1 MKCVD
6 VAIINKLGLHAR
18 AAAKL
23 VSLAAEFK
31 SEITVAR
38 EGQQVNA
45 KSIMGVMMLAA
56 AKGTTLKICAHG
68 KDEAKAIDALA
79 RLIGNRFGEGE

>member
-1 MKCVD
+1 MKCAD
-6 VAIINKLGLHAR
+6 ISIINKLGLHAR

-38 EGQQVNA
+38 ENQEVNA

-56 AKGTTLKICAHG
+56 AKGTSLKLCAHG
-68 KDEAKAIDALA
+68 KDEAKAIEALT
-79 RLIGNRFGEGE
+79 RLIGNRFGEDQ

>member
-1 MKCVD
+1 MKCAD
-6 VAIINKLGLHAR
+6 VSIINKLGLHAR

-31 SEITVAR
+31 SEITVSR
-38 EGQQVNA
+38 ENQEVNA

-56 AKGTTLKICAHG
+56 AKGTPLKICAQG
-68 KDEAKAIDALA
+68 KDEAKAIDALT
-79 RLIGNRFGEGE
+79 RLIGNRFGEDQ